1 MVKLSRSLCAVLVM
15 LSVSAVALAKEKEK
29 NKEADSKGVD
39 SGSFG
44 VFVKGRR
51 AGTETFSV
59 TQNANGSVIHSVFK
73 AEGDAGQAVQ
83 ESELQL
89 TANGEIRRYEWK
101 EQNPGKAQ
109 SVVVPNDQFVTQ
121 RWSAGPQ
128 DKDHEQPY
136 LLPTST
142 SILDDYFFVHREVLA
157 WKYLAGACSRE
168 KDGLRCPKAQFGTL
182 NPSQH
187 SSAPAS
193 MEYLGHDK
201 VKIHDVERDL
211 NKLELKSDALGNW
224 VIWLD
229 DQFKVLLISIP
240 AESTEVVRD

>member
-1 MVKLSRSLCAVLVM
+1 MKWFPLGALLLLCLPGMVG
-15 LSVSAVALAKEKEK
+15 AKEKP
-29 NKEADSKGVD
+29 KEVEGKKVD

-59 TQNANGSVIHSVFK
+59 TQSANGSVIHSEFK
-73 AEGDAGQAVQ
+73 AEGAAGQAVQ
-83 ESELQL
+83 ESNLQL
-89 TANGEIRRYEWK
+89 TGDGEIRRYDWK
-101 EQNPGKAQ
+101 EQAPGKA
-109 SVVVPNDQFVTQ
+109 SSAVVPNDQFVTQ
-121 RWSAGPQ
+121 KWSAGPE
-128 DKDHEQPY
+128 DKEHEQPY

-142 SILDDYFFVHREVLA
+142 SILDDYFFVHRQVLA
-157 WKYLAGACSRE
+157 WKYLGGACTRE
-168 KDGLRCPKAQFGTL
+168 TAGLRCPKAQFGTL

-201 VKIHDVERDL
+201 VKIKDVEREL
-211 NKLELKSDALGNW
+211 NKLELKSDAGSW

-229 DQFKVLLISIP
+229 DQFKVQMISIP
-240 AESTEVVRD
+240 DESTEVVRD

>member
-1 MVKLSRSLCAVLVM
+1 MKLFRWLCTFILVLSLFGI
-15 LSVSAVALAKEKEK
+15 ALAKEKEK
-29 NKEADSKGVD
+29 PAEGSKVD
-39 SGSFG
+39 AGSFG

-51 AGTETFSV
+51 AGTETFTI
-59 TQNANGSVIHSVFK
+59 TQNANGSVIHSEFK
-73 AEGDAGQAVQ
+73 AEGAAGQAIQ
-83 ESELQL
+83 TSELLL
-89 TANGEIRRYEWK
+89 TANGEIRRYAWK

-109 SVVVPNDQFVTQ
+109 AEVLPNEQFLTQ
-121 RWSAGPQ
+121 KWSAGPE
-128 DKDHEQPY
+128 DKEHEQPY

-157 WKYLAGACSRE
+157 WKYLGGACSRE

-193 MEYLGHDK
+193 MEYQGRAKVTVHDA
-201 VKIHDVERDL
+201 EREL
-211 NKLELKSDALGNW
+211 NKLELKSDAGSW

-229 DQFKVLLISIP
+229 DQFKVQLISIP
-240 AESTEVVRD
+240 SESTEVSRD